1 MTQQNSVG
9 THDLIDLELS
19 IEWHS
24 EQGHHRETRHF
35 SNYNV
40 WRDIDLLPPALQGEI
55 LHKPQGHSG
64 SAKIGAGEIT
74 PMHDPGLVRKIRRH
88 NFNGRFQGRK
98 ITPCAGRFYP
108 QGMIDALPG
117 GFSAGMLPL
126 RIIEL
131 DDHWLTCDLNHPL
144 AGHDFTVSSTIG
156 AIHGAPDEHG
166 GRCQDAMEQLLHG
179 PGMQARI
186 ARQPTD
192 FFCGDAFQRMD
203 ATADSGFYKTAR
215 MTEHLDSRALHE
227 VEQLYASLLPG
238 GARVLDL
245 MASIDSHVTDTDATI
260 VGLGMNADE
269 LAANQRL
276 SERLV
281 HDLNQQPVLPC
292 ADDSFDAVI
301 CTVSVE
307 YLVNPL
313 EVFSE
318 VRRVLK
324 PGGLFINIFSNRW
337 FPPKVIALWIDL
349 HEFERMGLVSEYYH
363 RTRGFGVVNTRSL
376 RGLSRPEDDK
386 YSGQTG
392 QSDPVFAVWASKDSS

>member
-1 MTQQNSVG
+1 
-9 THDLIDLELS
+9 
-19 IEWHS
+19 
-24 EQGHHRETRHF
+24 
-35 SNYNV
+35 
-40 WRDIDLLPPALQGEI
+40 
-55 LHKPQGHSG
+55 
-64 SAKIGAGEIT
+64 
-74 PMHDPGLVRKIRRH
+74 
-88 NFNGRFQGRK
+88 
-98 ITPCAGRFYP
+98 
-108 QGMIDALPG
+108 
-117 GFSAGMLPL
+117 
-126 RIIEL
+126 
-131 DDHWLTCDLNHPL
+131 
-144 AGHDFTVSSTIG
+144 
-156 AIHGAPDEHG
+156 
-166 GRCQDAMEQLLHG
+166 
-179 PGMQARI
+179 
-186 ARQPTD
+186 
-192 FFCGDAFQRMD
+192 
-203 ATADSGFYKTAR
+203 

-245 MASIDSHVTDTDATI
+245 MASIDSHVTDADATI

-276 SERLV
+276 SEHLV
-281 HDLNQQPVLPC
+281 HDLNQQPALPY

-363 RTRGFGVVNTRSL
+363 RTQGFGVVNTRSL

-386 YSGQTG
+386 YSAQSG
-392 QSDPVFAVWASKDSS
+392 QSDPVFAVWAGKDSS